1 MIKNEQKWSK
11 MVKMIKNDQFSYLE
25 YLFLS
30 VPRPRGP
37 LPWRFKPKTKKMM
50 RPCNTLAIF
59 NRICNG
65 MGTEIRSD
73 EINQAIT
80 SKTHV
85 KPKATKSFKNVLI
98 LYHKKSLYMRIIKY
112 CISQC
117 LKITEKVS
125 FNIASYGTTFTFWV
139 DKSSLNMPNMVKL
152 GEFLKIWILR
162 SNSVTRQVTFN
173 RIKIGGNAKMSK
185 IQNATF

>member
-1 MIKNEQKWSK
+1 
-11 MVKMIKNDQFSYLE
+11 
-25 YLFLS
+25 
-30 VPRPRGP
+30 
-37 LPWRFKPKTKKMM
+37 M

-112 CISQC
+112 YIAQC
-117 LKITEKVS
+117 LKITEKSLIQYCELRNYVYILS
-125 FNIASYGTTFTFWV
+125 GQKFIKYAKHGQIGRVFKNLNI
-139 DKSSLNMPNMVKL
+139 KVKQCYQT
-152 GEFLKIWILR
+152 GHFL
-162 SNSVTRQVTFN
+162 
-173 RIKIGGNAKMSK
+173 
-185 IQNATF
+185 

>member
-1 MIKNEQKWSK
+1 MIKNGQ
-11 MVKMIKNDQFSYLE
+11 NDQFSYLE

-73 EINQAIT
+73 EINHAIT

-112 CISQC
+112 YISQC

-125 FNIASYGTTFTFWV
+125 FNIASYGAPFTFWV
-139 DKSSLNMPNMVKL
+139 DKSSWKIPKMVHF
-152 GEFLKIWILR
+152 GEFLKTWCLR
-162 SNSVTRQVTFN
+162 FNSVTRQDTFN
-173 RIKIGGNAKMSK
+173 WTKISLKC
-185 IQNATF
+185 

>member
-1 MIKNEQKWSK
+1 MSKWSKVVKIVIMIKNEQKWSK

-112 CISQC
+112 YISQC
-117 LKITEKVS
+117 LKITEK
-125 FNIASYGTTFTFWV
+125 
-139 DKSSLNMPNMVKL
+139 SLISTLPAT
-152 GEFLKIWILR
+152 ELR
-162 SNSVTRQVTFN
+162 VHFEWTKVH
-173 RIKIGGNAKMSK
+173 
-185 IQNATF
+185 

>member
-1 MIKNEQKWSK
+1 MIKSCQNCHNEQKWSK

-112 CISQC
+112 YISQC

-125 FNIASYGTTFTFWV
+125 FNIASYGATFTFWV
-139 DKSSLNMPNMVKL
+139 DKSSAKNGKKGRVFENLKL
-152 GEFLKIWILR
+152 
-162 SNSVTRQVTFN
+162 TF
-173 RIKIGGNAKMSK
+173 KQCYQTGK
-185 IQNATF
+185 F